1 MPLTNAFR
9 DYIVNGMVNPGGMIP
24 FNSANAHLG
33 VGDGTTA
40 FSAGQVDLTGTNKIR
55 KPMLSGY
62 PQVSVPTITFAAS
75 FSGSEANF
83 SWNEWGIFNAPS
95 SGVMML
101 RTVENLG
108 TKSSGAVWELV
119 VSITFAV

>member
-9 DYIVNGMVNPGGMIP
+9 DYVVNGIVNPSTMTP

-40 FSAGQVDLTGTNKIR
+40 FSASQVDLTGTNKVR
-55 KPMLSGY
+55 KPMNSGY
-62 PQVSVPTITFAAS
+62 PQVSAPTITFAAA

-83 SWNEWGIFNAPS
+83 TWNEWGIFNAS
-95 SGVMML
+95 SGGVMML